1 MSAIK
6 KFKENKLVKENIFV
20 DRPVEYIN
28 TGSIALNILFSG
40 KVDGGIVKGK
50 VMQIVAPSSLGK
62 SFVAM
67 KIAKSAQKQG
77 MEVVI
82 VDTEFAYTTEFSKK
96 IGLDEEKTLVIQ
108 TNSIEEAQHMI
119 MSSVDGMTRED
130 KDNLLIII
138 DSWGNMVTSKSM
150 DDVIA
155 GKDVRDMTKAQK
167 KNEFARQLTGLR
179 TTVFVV
185 NQTYQTM
192 DQYKPLEA
200 GGGQGLFY
208 SCSSIVMGTS
218 KAKDKDS
225 DGDISGS
232 IITATTHKGRF
243 CKEHSKLKYLI
254 QHSGGIHPFYGILE
268 DALGGGYVTK
278 PSMGWYTRP
287 CIENDK
293 KWREA
298 EIWKNAEEFWMP
310 IIKTTDFNQYIESIY
325 RFTGEINDTEFTDE
339 EFNELVQD
347 ESEE

>member
-6 KFKENKLVKENIFV
+6 KFKENKLVKENVFV
-20 DRPVEYIN
+20 DKPVEYIN
-28 TGSIALNILFSG
+28 TGSVALNILFSG

-96 IGLDEEKTLVIQ
+96 IGLDDSKTLVIQ
-108 TNSIEEAQHMI
+108 SNSIEEAQHMI
-119 MSSVDGMTRED
+119 MSSVDGMTREE

-138 DSWGNMVTSKSM
+138 DSWGNMVTSKSV

-185 NQTYQTM
+185 NQTYACGTENMEVKTIDGNKSLRDIEVGEMVLTTNGFEPVQSTVK
-192 DQYKPLEA
+192 YKDTIVNEIELEN
-200 GGGQGLFY
+200 
-208 SCSSIVMGTS
+208 
-218 KAKDKDS
+218 
-225 DGDISGS
+225 GDVLEF
-232 IITATTHKGRF
+232 TLDHKFQVER
-243 CKEHSKLKYLI
+243 
-254 QHSGGIHPFYGILE
+254 
-268 DALGGGYVTK
+268 
-278 PSMGWYTRP
+278 
-287 CIENDK
+287 N
-293 KWREA
+293 
-298 EIWKNAEEFWMP
+298 
-310 IIKTTDFNQYIESIY
+310 
-325 RFTGEINDTEFTDE
+325 GEIVWVPLSELEVGE
-339 EFNELVQD
+339 ELITM
-347 ESEE
+347 